1 MSDKQFN
8 DQIVEAMFTLSR
20 KLKDEMTFD
29 SKTSQLTILQLQTLI
44 FINKQE
50 TVTMSDVAKKFKIT
64 LPTAT
69 SLSDKLVKS
78 ELVERTHSVSDRRV
92 VTLQLTAEGTRILN
106 EAMKQRRVKATKL
119 LSYLSEDEKVS
130 LLKIMKS
137 LLDTMQKNNEK

>member
-8 DQIVEAMFTLSR
+8 DQIVEVMFTLSR

-92 VTLQLTAEGTRILN
+92 VTLQLTIEGTRILN

-137 LLDTMQKNNEK
+137 LLDTIQKNNEK